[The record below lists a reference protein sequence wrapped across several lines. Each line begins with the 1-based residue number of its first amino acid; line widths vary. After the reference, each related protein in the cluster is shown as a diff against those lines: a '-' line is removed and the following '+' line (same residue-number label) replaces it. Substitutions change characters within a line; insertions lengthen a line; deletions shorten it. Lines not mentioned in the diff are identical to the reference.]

1 MNVHTRLILHV
12 AFNVHTACSLDFQ
25 HIFFLFFWSVIF
37 FLALI
42 FFNVTLNYYLSC
54 CSNIRHK
61 FQQLVNR
68 LLFFPPTSYHK
79 YELVF
84 LSKMFSREIEID
96 FLVCCNT
103 VSLILTPALGIEA
116 NLFWCFGGPYQ
127 LLFFF
132 FNGLFFLVTKQEK
145 SYNYFTF
152 YLSHKTQI
160 FLLSDF

>member
-12 AFNVHTACSLDFQ
+12 TFNVHTACSLDFL
-25 HIFFLFFWSVIF
+25 HIFFLFFWPVIF

-68 LLFFPPTSYHK
+68 LLFFPPTSCHK

-84 LSKMFSREIEID
+84 LSKMFSREIETI
-96 FLVCCNT
+96 FLFVVIPFRWSWLRCW
-103 VSLILTPALGIEA
+103 VSRRICFGALG
-116 NLFWCFGGPYQ
+116 GPT
-127 LLFFF
+127 FFF
-132 FNGLFFLVTKQEK
+132 FFLNRIFFLVTKQEK
-145 SYNYFTF
+145 SYN
-152 YLSHKTQI
+152 
-160 FLLSDF
+160 

>member
-12 AFNVHTACSLDFQ
+12 ALNVHTACSLDFQ
-25 HIFFLFFWSVIF
+25 HIFFFFFWSVIF

-68 LLFFPPTSYHK
+68 LLFFPPTSCHK

-103 VSLILTPALGIEA
+103 ISWILTRALGIQA
-116 NLFWCFGGPYQ
+116 NLFWCFGRPYL

-132 FNGLFFLVTKQEK
+132 FFK
-145 SYNYFTF
+145 SSF
-152 YLSHKTQI
+152 YLGNQTRKK
-160 FLLSDF
+160 L